1 MWYGIRTE
9 PGREE
14 AVRRLIGR
22 SMSPAG
28 SDDCR
33 ILYCIRKKRYRG
45 AWHEERERF
54 LPGYLFLVTEEMR
67 PETEESDVMPEGRGI
82 STEQPA
88 FKEAARCIDGIFPV
102 GYEEEQFLVRLTGGK
117 EEIGMSYG
125 VIRNGTLEIRSG
137 GLVGMESRV
146 RKIDRHKRKGAVTMK
161 LHGVET
167 TAELGLEITEKTGS
181 PPKPSRR
188 EGLCLSGDD
197 P

>member
-22 SMSPAG
+22 SMSLAG

-45 AWHEERERF
+45 TWHEEREKF
-54 LPGYLFLVTEEMR
+54 LPGYLFLVTEEML
-67 PETEESDVMPEGRGI
+67 PETEEADVMPEGRRI
-82 STEQPA
+82 SPEQPA

-117 EEIGMSYG
+117 DEIGMSYG
-125 VIRNGTLEIRSG
+125 VIRDGTLEIRSG
-137 GLVGMESRV
+137 GLVGMEARV
-146 RKIDRHKRKGAVTMK
+146 RKIDRHKRKGSVTVK

-167 TAELGLEITEKTGS
+167 TAELGLEITEKTCS
-181 PPKPSRR
+181 PQKASSW
-188 EGLCLSGDD
+188 EEVCLNGDD

>member
-1 MWYGIRTE
+1 M
-9 PGREE
+9 
-14 AVRRLIGR
+14 
-22 SMSPAG
+22 
-28 SDDCR
+28 
-33 ILYCIRKKRYRG
+33 
-45 AWHEERERF
+45 
-54 LPGYLFLVTEEMR
+54 VTEEMR
-67 PETEESDVMPEGRGI
+67 PETGKADVMPEGRGI
-82 STEQPA
+82 SPEQPA

-146 RKIDRHKRKGAVTMK
+146 RKIDRHKRKGSVTMK

-167 TAELGLEITEKTGS
+167 TAELGLEITEKTCS
-181 PPKPSRR
+181 PQNASRR
-188 EGLCLSGDD
+188 AGVSLMGDD